1 MGIFTIACLD
11 ELETRYVPGKPV
23 HIVWYNSLSME
34 DTSIKGYL
42 KVVEADVLLGTDNDS
57 KEFFIN
63 KFLDE
68 HQDLVDKVIEEG
80 VKEMREILNSAKSIS
95 ELTMMLGLPE
105 KKPLNVFKKS
115 GEIALLNTKTGEKFL
130 AVDLDYAIERG
141 LEIKTKYIDPN
152 RNELPA
158 SHLPSPIKK
167 SSKDGAHYTFPLSLL
182 KIYSLSYEGK
192 EYCI

>member
-1 MGIFTIACLD
+1 MGIFTTAGLD
-11 ELETRYVPGKPV
+11 ELESRYVPGTPV
-23 HIVWYNSLSME
+23 HIVWHNNLSME
-34 DTSIKGYL
+34 DSSIKGYL

-68 HQDLVDKVIEEG
+68 HQDLVDKAIKVG
-80 VKEMREILNSAKSIS
+80 VKDSRERLNSAKSIV
-95 ELTMMLGLPE
+95 ELTIMLGLPE
-105 KKPLNVFKKS
+105 KKPLTVFKKS

-141 LEIKTKYIDPN
+141 LEIKTKYVDPN
-152 RNELPA
+152 SNEIPA
-158 SHLPSPIKK
+158 SRLPSPIKK

>member
-1 MGIFTIACLD
+1 MGIFTTSCLD
-11 ELETRYVPGKPV
+11 DLATVYVPGTPV
-23 HIVWYNSLSME
+23 HIVWHNSLSME
-34 DTSIKGYL
+34 DSSIKGYL

-68 HQDLVDKVIEEG
+68 HQELVDKAIETG
-80 VKEMREILNSAKSIS
+80 VKDAREKLDSAKSVS
-95 ELTMMLGLPE
+95 DLTIMLGLP
-105 KKPLNVFKKS
+105 KKNPLTVFKKS

-141 LEIKTKYIDPN
+141 LEIKTKYVDPN
-152 RNELPA
+152 SNEIPA
-158 SHLPSPIKK
+158 SRLPSPIKK